1 MLMMT
6 MNMIR
11 PYLRQVV
18 RNDEGVTA
26 VEYSIM
32 AALIAVVLVAA
43 MGTLGGGIKGAFA
56 TIAGE
61 INPAAP

>member
-18 RNDEGVTA
+18 RSDEGVTA

-32 AALIAVVLVAA
+32 AALIAAVLVTAV
-43 MGTLGGGIKGAFA
+43 GLLTTGITDAF
-56 TIAGE
+56 TKIG
-61 INPAAP
+61 NDLTGS

>member
-1 MLMMT
+1 
-6 MNMIR
+6 MIR

-32 AALIAVVLVAA
+32 AALVAGVLIVAFKA
-43 MGTLGGGIKGAFA
+43 LTGDMTAAFGTIGSDISGG
-56 TIAGE
+56 
-61 INPAAP
+61 